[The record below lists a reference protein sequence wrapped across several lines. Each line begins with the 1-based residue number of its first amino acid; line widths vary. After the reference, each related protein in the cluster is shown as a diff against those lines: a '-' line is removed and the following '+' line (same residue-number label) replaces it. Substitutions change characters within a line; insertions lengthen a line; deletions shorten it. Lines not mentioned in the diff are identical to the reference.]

1 VSALALGTLTFGN
14 ETDQATSFS
23 QLDRFTEAGGTLVD
37 SADVYAD
44 GRSEEIIGRWL
55 AARPGSRELVVL
67 ATKGRFP
74 TDESPNGHGLSR
86 RHLSLALEASLRRLN
101 VQTIDLYQV
110 HGWDPLT
117 RLEETLRFLDDA
129 VRAGKI
135 NYVGLSNF
143 TGWQLQKAVDI
154 AQFRGLSTPVSMQ
167 PQYNLLA
174 RAVEW
179 EIVPACQAAGLGMLA
194 WSPLASGWLT
204 GKYWRGE
211 RFLIS
216 AQLGRRLPALGATP
230 RLDNLHRT
238 SRYRRRC
245 ALPNGIGSV
254 TLCADWASELVEQ
267 KVAAASARRCGCC
280 CLTATREHGRCREC
294 ADGLRGGAQ
303 PRPSPAGPLR
313 DRRWRNPTRVR
324 RRLDQHTTG
333 GRMIPCPV
341 SSSPALLTG
350 SAAPPPG
357 SSWVKAMTWSC
368 TPAPSSGRRRLAT
381 SPRTPRV

>member
-1 VSALALGTLTFGN
+1 MEYRLLGSSGCAVSALALGTLTFGN

-23 QLDRFTEAGGTLVD
+23 QLDRFSEAGGTLVD

-44 GRSEEIIGRWL
+44 GRAEEIIGRWL
-55 AARPGSRELVVL
+55 AARPGRRELVVL

-86 RHLSLALEASLRRLN
+86 RHLSLALDASLRRLN
-101 VQTIDLYQV
+101 VETIDLYQL
-110 HGWDPLT
+110 HAWDPLT

-154 AQFRGLSTPVSMQ
+154 AEFRGLSAPVSMQ

-204 GKYWRGE
+204 GKYRRGE
-211 RFLIS
+211 PAPAGTRVVENADEGMRIWNQRGQSQQTWQVLDAVRTVAEGRGVS
-216 AQLGRRLPALGATP
+216 LAQVAIAWLMARPAVSSVILGARSMDQLTGNMAAAELKLTP
-230 RLDNLHRT
+230 EETQLLDE
-238 SRYRRRC
+238 
-245 ALPNGIGSV
+245 
-254 TLCADWASELVEQ
+254 ASEPPAPDYPYGEPGQ
-267 KVAAASARRCGCC
+267 SQRSRRI
-280 CLTATREHGRCREC
+280 
-294 ADGLRGGAQ
+294 Q
-303 PRPSPAGPLR
+303 
-313 DRRWRNPTRVR
+313 
-324 RRLDQHTTG
+324 G
-333 GRMIPCPV
+333 GRF
-341 SSSPALLTG
+341 
-350 SAAPPPG
+350 
-357 SSWVKAMTWSC
+357 
-368 TPAPSSGRRRLAT
+368 
-381 SPRTPRV
+381 

>member
-1 VSALALGTLTFGN
+1 MEYRLLGSSGCAVSALTLGTLTFGN

-55 AARPGSRELVVL
+55 AARPGRRELVVL

-86 RHLSLALEASLRRLN
+86 RHLSLALDASLRRLN
-101 VQTIDLYQV
+101 VETIDLYQV

-154 AQFRGLSTPVSMQ
+154 AGFRGLSGPVSVQ

-204 GKYWRGE
+204 GKYRRGE
-211 RFLIS
+211 PPPAGTRVVENADEGMRIWNQRGQSEQTWQVLDAVRKVAEGRGVS
-216 AQLGRRLPALGATP
+216 LAQVAIAWLMARPAVSSVILGARSMDQLTGNMAAAELKMTP
-230 RLDNLHRT
+230 EETKLLDE
-238 SRYRRRC
+238 
-245 ALPNGIGSV
+245 
-254 TLCADWASELVEQ
+254 ASEPPTPDYPYGEPGQ
-267 KVAAASARRCGCC
+267 SQRSRRI
-280 CLTATREHGRCREC
+280 
-294 ADGLRGGAQ
+294 Q
-303 PRPSPAGPLR
+303 
-313 DRRWRNPTRVR
+313 
-324 RRLDQHTTG
+324 G
-333 GRMIPCPV
+333 GRF
-341 SSSPALLTG
+341 
-350 SAAPPPG
+350 
-357 SSWVKAMTWSC
+357 
-368 TPAPSSGRRRLAT
+368 
-381 SPRTPRV
+381 

>member
-1 VSALALGTLTFGN
+1 LRGVRAH
-14 ETDQATSFS
+14 ATSFS

-44 GRSEEIIGRWL
+44 GRAEEIIGRWL
-55 AARPGSRELVVL
+55 AARPGRRELVVL

-101 VQTIDLYQV
+101 VETIDLYQV
-110 HGWDPLT
+110 HAWDPLT

-154 AQFRGLSTPVSMQ
+154 AQFRGLSAPVSMQ

-204 GKYWRGE
+204 GKYRQGEPPPAGTRVVENADEGMRIWNQHGQSGQTWQVLEAVRKVAEGRGVS
-211 RFLIS
+211 L
-216 AQLGRRLPALGATP
+216 AQVAIAWLMARPAVSSVILGARSMDQLTG
-230 RLDNLHRT
+230 NM
-238 SRYRRRC
+238 
-245 ALPNGIGSV
+245 
-254 TLCADWASELVEQ
+254 
-267 KVAAASARRCGCC
+267 AAAELK
-280 CLTATREHGRCREC
+280 LTPEETR
-294 ADGLRGGAQ
+294 L
-303 PRPSPAGPLR
+303 
-313 DRRWRNPTRVR
+313 
-324 RRLDQHTTG
+324 LDQASAPPTPDYPYGEPGQSQRSRRIQG
-333 GRMIPCPV
+333 GRF
-341 SSSPALLTG
+341 
-350 SAAPPPG
+350 
-357 SSWVKAMTWSC
+357 
-368 TPAPSSGRRRLAT
+368 
-381 SPRTPRV
+381 

>member
-1 VSALALGTLTFGN
+1 MEYRLLGSSGCAVSALALGTLTFGN

-44 GRSEEIIGRWL
+44 GRAEEIIGRWL
-55 AARPGSRELVVL
+55 AARPGRRELVVL

-86 RHLSLALEASLRRLN
+86 RHLSLALDASLRRLN
-101 VQTIDLYQV
+101 VETIDLYQV
-110 HGWDPLT
+110 HAWDPLT

-154 AQFRGLSTPVSMQ
+154 AEFRGLSVPVSMQ

-179 EIVPACQAAGLGMLA
+179 EIAPACQAAGLGLLA

-204 GKYWRGE
+204 GKYRRGE
-211 RFLIS
+211 PPQAGTRVVENADEGMRIWNQRGQSEQTWQVLDVVRKVAEGHGVS
-216 AQLGRRLPALGATP
+216 PAQVAVAWLMARPAVSSVILGARSMDQLTDNMAAAGLTLDP
-230 RLDNLHRT
+230 EETRLLDEA
-238 SRYRRRC
+238 SEQPAPDYPYGEPGQSQRRRR
-245 ALPNGIGSV
+245 I
-254 TLCADWASELVEQ
+254 Q
-267 KVAAASARRCGCC
+267 
-280 CLTATREHGRCREC
+280 
-294 ADGLRGGAQ
+294 
-303 PRPSPAGPLR
+303 
-313 DRRWRNPTRVR
+313 
-324 RRLDQHTTG
+324 G
-333 GRMIPCPV
+333 GRF
-341 SSSPALLTG
+341 
-350 SAAPPPG
+350 
-357 SSWVKAMTWSC
+357 
-368 TPAPSSGRRRLAT
+368 
-381 SPRTPRV
+381 